1 MNPGPTL
8 GRVYEDLRRSI
19 LDRQRPPGDHLDP
32 AMIAGALAA
41 STTPVREAL
50 SRLVGEGLVD
60 TRQGAGFHVPLLD
73 EPSLR
78 DLYAW
83 TSDLASLSLR
93 AAPDILQ
100 LRQIEWLDHADYAMR
115 TAAIF
120 DQIASASPNCE
131 HGRAMRNANA
141 RLHAVRYGEPE
152 VLIDAREELDTLLQ
166 TMRSGSVVALRRSC
180 SAFVRRRQRIAGELV
195 RRRYRPR

>member
-1 MNPGPTL
+1 MNPGPTS
-8 GRVYEDLRRSI
+8 GRVYEDLRRRI
-19 LDRQRPPGDHLDP
+19 LDPQLPPGDHLDP
-32 AMIAGALAA
+32 AMIAAALAA

-50 SRLVGEGLVD
+50 SRLVGEGLVE
-60 TRQGAGFHVPLLD
+60 TRQGAGFHLPLLD

-83 TSDLASLSLR
+83 TGDLASLALR
-93 AAPDILQ
+93 TAPDLGR
-100 LRQIEWLDHADYAMR
+100 LRQVEWGEHADYAER

-120 DQIASASPNCE
+120 DQIASASVNCE
-131 HGRAMRNANA
+131 HSRAMRNANA
-141 RLHAVRYGEPE
+141 RLHAVRCGEAE
-152 VLIDAREELDTLLQ
+152 VLIDACEELDALLQ

-180 SAFVRRRQRIAGELV
+180 LAFVRRRQRVAGDLV